1 VFVDWSQNTE
11 HKSMVCVYSV
21 RARRNPTVSTPVAWE
36 EIEDALDAGKPTAL
50 VFGMGE
56 VLERVADRGDLFE
69 PVLSL
74 RQSLRR
80 DGSGG
85 G

>member
-1 VFVDWSQNTE
+1 MS
-11 HKSMVCVYSV
+11 S
-21 RARRNPTVSTPVAWE
+21 E
-36 EIEDALDAGKPTAL
+36 ERQRTIRQHGSRPAEAEKEEAA
-50 VFGMGE
+50 GE